1 MSTAESNPRICLVP
15 LTAEGIEKRS
25 GRSRDCYPEHKCP
38 ELQEYK

>member
-1 MSTAESNPRICLVP
+1 MCPMESNPRIYLVP

-25 GRSRDCYPEHKCP
+25 GRSRDCYPEHRCP